1 MIIPILTILISFQVN
16 KNAMLC
22 KSIDELFQKGGGG
35 GEVGADAS
43 QQHAALEG
51 MEKRV

>member
-1 MIIPILTILISFQVN
+1 
-16 KNAMLC
+16 MLC